1 MDVSITDKGRERLSL
16 SMAKSTKLE
25 MYGGWYVQIVVDGDN
40 HLTVYLSNSD
50 GTQVHD
56 VGEDLSLRVHG
67 ETGVGRSLY
76 YRRYRKGSQ
85 LS

>member
-56 VGEDLSLRVHG
+56 VGEDLSCEYMEKPEWGARFTTDG
-67 ETGVGRSLY
+67 IE
-76 YRRYRKGSQ
+76 KEAN
-85 LS
+85 